1 VLHFLIENK
10 VDVYDQLIPDRQ
22 MTLRVLQFLLL
33 LKIKAFLLIRIFCKT
48 SYFLTQVGMPMTNN
62 EILPHHNFFQHLL
75 WGLPKTSWICIVQ
88 PVMEQSYF
96 PSSAWSTACL
106 ILGGMLMWFTWNVF
120 NCNRNKNTLP
130 PNMMLILIPL
140 TKGGLPSV
148 PRQPGHLLLSVS
160 GRRCLPFWFVHT
172 LRPNTYDLLQS
183 ASHVTTG
190 QTRP

>member
-1 VLHFLIENK
+1 MFTINWSLTDKWHWGFSSFCFCWKSKHFCLYAFFAKQVIFS
-10 VDVYDQLIPDRQ
+10 
-22 MTLRVLQFLLL
+22 LRLACLWPTM
-33 LKIKAFLLIRIFCKT
+33 KFCHT
-48 SYFLTQVGMPMTNN
+48 
-62 EILPHHNFFQHLL
+62 IIFFQHLL

-88 PVMEQSYF
+88 PAMEQSYF

-148 PRQPGHLLLSVS
+148 PRQPGHSLLSVS